1 MGPILSMAVTAVVGI
16 ILCVFGAINMTG
28 NISSLHSYHRSRVR
42 EEDKK
47 IFGRFVGI
55 GNILIGISI
64 MAFGVLTYIYER
76 TALDAYVI
84 AGTVI
89 MCAGIVIGL
98 GISFF
103 AMIKYNK
110 GIF

>member
-1 MGPILSMAVTAVVGI
+1 MLSMIITIFVGI

-47 IFGRFVGI
+47 PFGRLVGI

-76 TALDAYVI
+76 TTVDAYVI